1 MIFCNLVK
9 ETKKQKAEGS
19 DDMSVYKTEVG
30 KVRIKKELLDIFR
43 IIFEGDSIEGIDI
56 DNEKLLF
63 DIKKF
68 VEAQYPP
75 KYWRKDNWN
84 APWFYNKYRT
94 ELTDDIFTY
103 GITFNTKISI
113 IDDFFSYI
121 LPFFAEECLEADVV
135 YDIDEEGEYWLREA
149 VVLKNNEKFLLKY
162 HSYIPERLFTSENQ
176 LFEKHITY
184 FDRTYIIKYS
194 EKEDIVNLISA
205 SDNKIIY
212 TAKFVT
218 EISELLSFLQ
228 YDD

>member
-1 MIFCNLVK
+1 MR
-9 ETKKQKAEGS
+9 KKSKSGGQ
-19 DDMSVYKTEVG
+19 
-30 KVRIKKELLDIFR
+30 
-43 IIFEGDSIEGIDI
+43 
-56 DNEKLLF
+56 LF
-63 DIKKF
+63 G
-68 VEAQYPP
+68 
-75 KYWRKDNWN
+75 
-84 APWFYNKYRT
+84 
-94 ELTDDIFTY
+94 L
-103 GITFNTKISI
+103 S
-113 IDDFFSYI
+113 DFFSYI

-162 HSYIPERLFTSENQ
+162 QSYIPERLFTSENQ